1 MSISVSNIPFFAKFL
16 FRFRDLFSRKMLA
29 QLTIALNALFFD
41 YKRCSID
48 AMAGKA
54 GANYD
59 ALYYFLARAKWKM
72 EEVNDRRIEI
82 IQAQRPTRASKGS
95 VLAIDDTAAP
105 KPYARKT
112 DGAKYQY
119 CGTLGREEVCNVAVF
134 SAISSGSKQ
143 FPVDFR
149 AYRTKDEFELADD
162 DPKFKSKIQ
171 FAIELFDKAVERNL
185 EFEAT
190 VFDSWYAAKEVIEH
204 INNANRAFICEIKKN
219 RKVFTNPPGERKRR
233 FIKLDDLVTVIKE
246 RRSHKLRSIR
256 FRCADGKEVKRLS
269 YAFTA
274 TLKNCKVPLKFVIF
288 FGGWSK
294 DDNEKAHVLIC
305 NFTNRSAGKI
315 LATYLKRWG
324 IEQIFREL
332 KDTFCFDQYQM
343 QRMNRIERFWTISI
357 LAWTAVYWVKQ
368 NSYLVRI
375 VGKVPK
381 TFEGFKSTLR
391 GLAEYNRD
399 MSLSKNKLERN
410 AMEKL
415 GLKSARFKKRAKRS
429 A

>member
-1 MSISVSNIPFFAKFL
+1 MSISVSNIPFFAKFI

-29 QLTIALNALFFD
+29 QLIIAFNALFFD

-48 AMAGKA
+48 AMARKV
-54 GANYD
+54 GANYE
-59 ALYYFLARAKWKM
+59 ALYYFLARAKWKV

-82 IQAQRPTRASKGS
+82 IQAQRPTRAPKGS
-95 VLAIDDTAAP
+95 ILAIDDTAAP

-119 CGTLGREEVCNVAVF
+119 CGVLKREEICNVAVF

-149 AYRTKDEFELADD
+149 AYRTKDEFELGDD

-171 FAIELFDKAVERNL
+171 FAIELFDKAVARNL
-185 EFEAT
+185 EFETT
-190 VFDSWYAAKEVIEH
+190 VFDSWYAAREILEH
-204 INNANRAFICEIKKN
+204 IHGKNRAFICEIRKN
-219 RKVFTNPPGERKRR
+219 RKIFTTPPGERKRR
-233 FIKLDDLVTVIKE
+233 LIKLDDLVTVIKE

-256 FRCADGKEVKRLS
+256 FRSADGEEVTRLS

-274 TLKNCKVPLKFVIF
+274 ELNDCKVPLKFIVIF
-288 FGGWSK
+288 GNWSEN
-294 DDNEKAHVLIC
+294 DDKKVHVLIC
-305 NFTNRSAGKI
+305 NFTSYSAKKI

-332 KDTFCFDQYQM
+332 KDTFCWDQYQT
-343 QRMNRIERFWTISI
+343 QRMNRIERFWMISI

-368 NSYLVRI
+368 NSYLARI

-381 TFEGFKSTLR
+381 TFEGFKTTLR

-399 MSLSKNKLERN
+399 MNLSKSDIERQ
-410 AMEKL
+410 ATEQL
-415 GLKSARFKKRAKRS
+415 GLKSARFKNRAKRS